1 LNFCVQLQL
10 SDPSISNLVVVNVN
24 VSRYEPRTLF
34 LGLVEARSGGI
45 RGSSQGQARA
55 GPQQTSNFGLQK
67 WARNSTH
74 NINNNAGYA
83 GRRMWNDV
91 ASPILIERKQKQ
103 KYEIRSRNSEAD
115 NKNNENEEKKFRRE
129 LGMKFKKAR
138 VLMTQV

>member
-1 LNFCVQLQL
+1 
-10 SDPSISNLVVVNVN
+10 
-24 VSRYEPRTLF
+24 
-34 LGLVEARSGGI
+34 
-45 RGSSQGQARA
+45 
-55 GPQQTSNFGLQK
+55 
-67 WARNSTH
+67 
-74 NINNNAGYA
+74 
-83 GRRMWNDV
+83 MWNDV